1 MKKYIFFLLLISVAS
16 NLEINTQSNL
26 TDIYQKTLNLKKLMQ
41 FPYLQNK
48 LLQSKE
54 MKNAYVTLIRN
65 FLKDILKNNT
75 SKYKLD
81 PKFNETIMKYLNNS
95 ETEYIFEFYLIK
107 FIIDSSKNKDDIT
120 NYRECTEK
128 YYTYEDLKNT
138 NEKTGYYL
146 INVDKRLN
154 SIIRKEKCAN
164 KSISEKD
171 KIRFSCNEND
181 TINFPSFF
189 FEELSYSVGLCLPL
203 FQVENLENN
212 IINLIIEISLY
223 DNFNLLEFQDKD
235 NANEELN
242 VIIMNNTDSKFNK
255 ENTKIH
261 LDDLIGFIPLIIII
275 IIIIFM
281 FIEKLPKKI
290 LKKYFLKNNENIDLK
305 EFENFQKNFFL
316 KENWNELFDYSHP
329 KMKINNDSNL
339 PYIKGLRGISMI
351 FTLFGF
357 VYFTLFNSQVFI
369 YSSKSFLNLL
379 KSFFYPVFYGGIRF
393 GPRFLLSSSGYILS
407 YKFISFIDNNNNN
420 LNNFELND
428 SKNKIKT
435 NDDDDDDESEIDKNE
450 HNKNYLNEKNNFNN
464 ITLSLLFRFYFYQIH
479 KYILYIITL
488 SFCVF
493 SLPNL
498 YKIESLFY
506 PKKKGIFLKPSW
518 KYFYYEYID
527 EVKTTLNLFLGF
539 LSLFPFKYLD
549 INNSNFLFFFWLF
562 HNEVI
567 FFIITSLIIYLGYKY
582 KLKIDIFFII
592 IIIITIIIKIILHF
606 TLNPFSHEILY
617 YYDYDFGSI
626 FINPLYNYDFY
637 LIGVYFGMLNF
648 TIQKDFTIDKAK
660 QQEKNFLFN
669 LIEQVEFLKKKTILL
684 KFFLFCI
691 FFLFTLFPYS
701 HFFFKDFDKAE
712 KFIFGSFNNFILCF
726 DIEIIIFCSHLLL
739 FLFFIDYENIIHN
752 IFSSSFWLI
761 FNKLYVSFIITIFPV
776 ILYILF
782 HNEIRINL
790 NIYNCFYYS
799 IISSFF
805 GFFISVFCYIF
816 FELPCKRIIK
826 LISNYEN

>member
-26 TDIYQKTLNLKKLMQ
+26 TDIYQKTLNLKELMQ

-305 EFENFQKNFFL
+305 K
-316 KENWNELFDYSHP
+316 
-329 KMKINNDSNL
+329 
-339 PYIKGLRGISMI
+339 
-351 FTLFGF
+351 
-357 VYFTLFNSQVFI
+357 
-369 YSSKSFLNLL
+369 
-379 KSFFYPVFYGGIRF
+379 
-393 GPRFLLSSSGYILS
+393 
-407 YKFISFIDNNNNN
+407 
-420 LNNFELND
+420 
-428 SKNKIKT
+428 
-435 NDDDDDDESEIDKNE
+435 
-450 HNKNYLNEKNNFNN
+450 
-464 ITLSLLFRFYFYQIH
+464 
-479 KYILYIITL
+479 
-488 SFCVF
+488 
-493 SLPNL
+493 
-498 YKIESLFY
+498 
-506 PKKKGIFLKPSW
+506 
-518 KYFYYEYID
+518 
-527 EVKTTLNLFLGF
+527 
-539 LSLFPFKYLD
+539 
-549 INNSNFLFFFWLF
+549 
-562 HNEVI
+562 I
-567 FFIITSLIIYLGYKY
+567 FF
-582 KLKIDIFFII
+582 
-592 IIIITIIIKIILHF
+592 
-606 TLNPFSHEILY
+606 
-617 YYDYDFGSI
+617 
-626 FINPLYNYDFY
+626 
-637 LIGVYFGMLNF
+637 
-648 TIQKDFTIDKAK
+648 
-660 QQEKNFLFN
+660 
-669 LIEQVEFLKKKTILL
+669 
-684 KFFLFCI
+684 
-691 FFLFTLFPYS
+691 
-701 HFFFKDFDKAE
+701 
-712 KFIFGSFNNFILCF
+712 
-726 DIEIIIFCSHLLL
+726 
-739 FLFFIDYENIIHN
+739 
-752 IFSSSFWLI
+752 
-761 FNKLYVSFIITIFPV
+761 
-776 ILYILF
+776 
-782 HNEIRINL
+782 
-790 NIYNCFYYS
+790 
-799 IISSFF
+799 
-805 GFFISVFCYIF
+805 
-816 FELPCKRIIK
+816 
-826 LISNYEN
+826 

>member
-1 MKKYIFFLLLISVAS
+1 MKKYIFFLLISVAS
-16 NLEINTQSNL
+16 NFEINTQSNL
-26 TDIYQKTLNLKKLMQ
+26 TDIYQKILNLKELMK

-48 LLQSKE
+48 LIQSKE
-54 MKNAYVTLIRN
+54 MKNVYMDLIRN

-81 PKFNETIMKYLNNS
+81 SKFNETIMKYLNNS

-189 FEELSYSVGLCLPL
+189 FEELSYSFGLCLPL

-212 IINLIIEISLY
+212 IINLIIQISLY
-223 DNFNLLEFQDKD
+223 DNFNILEFQDKD

-357 VYFTLFNSQVFI
+357 VYFTLINSQVFI

-435 NDDDDDDESEIDKNE
+435 NNYDDDDESEIDKSE
-450 HNKNYLNEKNNFNN
+450 HNKDYLNEKNNFNI
-464 ITLSLLFRFYFYQIH
+464 ITLSLLFRFYFYQV
-479 KYILYIITL
+479 ILTL
-488 SFCVF
+488 
-493 SLPNL
+493 LH
-498 YKIESLFY
+498 YHY
-506 PKKKGIFLKPSW
+506 FL
-518 KYFYYEYID
+518 
-527 EVKTTLNLFLGF
+527 
-539 LSLFPFKYLD
+539 
-549 INNSNFLFFFWLF
+549 
-562 HNEVI
+562 
-567 FFIITSLIIYLGYKY
+567 
-582 KLKIDIFFII
+582 
-592 IIIITIIIKIILHF
+592 
-606 TLNPFSHEILY
+606 
-617 YYDYDFGSI
+617 DFI
-626 FINPLYNYDFY
+626 FI
-637 LIGVYFGMLNF
+637 
-648 TIQKDFTIDKAK
+648 
-660 QQEKNFLFN
+660 
-669 LIEQVEFLKKKTILL
+669 
-684 KFFLFCI
+684 
-691 FFLFTLFPYS
+691 
-701 HFFFKDFDKAE
+701 
-712 KFIFGSFNNFILCF
+712 KFI
-726 DIEIIIFCSHLLL
+726 
-739 FLFFIDYENIIHN
+739 N
-752 IFSSSFWLI
+752 IF
-761 FNKLYVSFIITIFPV
+761 
-776 ILYILF
+776 YI
-782 HNEIRINL
+782 
-790 NIYNCFYYS
+790 
-799 IISSFF
+799 
-805 GFFISVFCYIF
+805 
-816 FELPCKRIIK
+816 
-826 LISNYEN
+826 